1 MKMVDFAALFSRAT
15 ETSLLSTE
23 QYDSSAWSETV
34 SGVRFIGIDNS
45 TQLVTVEQASF
56 AEGALAEAAAAG
68 EPVVV
73 IVRVDAVCFVYTC
86 RRLIDLSLIAGIN
99 GDEFPITWDKD
110 GNQYTGAGN
119 FQTFLKESERNVE
132 SAPAILDFFPLKSQE
147 L

>member
-86 RRLIDLSLIAGIN
+86 RRLIDLCLLCI
-99 GDEFPITWDKD
+99 
-110 GNQYTGAGN
+110 YM
-119 FQTFLKESERNVE
+119 
-132 SAPAILDFFPLKSQE
+132 PAIDRSLSALYIHAGD
-147 L
+147 